1 MKSGQFT
8 EEMGDRIEEERRAEE
23 ERERERRE
31 EEERRGD
38 YVF

>member
-23 ERERERRE
+23 ERHRKE
-31 EEERRGD
+31 EKEN
-38 YVF
+38 